1 MSDNSG
7 SKDEPTRPL
16 KLHANEDLVAEIKT
30 RIVNRELK
38 EAVLFDM
45 STGRIY
51 SDLELESRRI
61 LGLGAVMKTVFPMI
75 AFDADSRTHCR
86 VADLLVDLPDNDFS
100 ALRSVVQAEVQEGLS
115 RLVARIENLNPD
127 DPSGA
132 NEELESSDD

>member
-16 KLHANEDLVAEIKT
+16 KLHANDDLVAEIKT

-51 SDLELESRRI
+51 SDLELESRRF
-61 LGLGAVMKTVFPMI
+61 LGLDAVMKIVFPMI

-86 VADLLVDLPDNDFS
+86 VADLLIDLPDNDFS
-100 ALRSVVQAEVQEGLS
+100 ALRSVVQAEIQEGLS
-115 RLVARIENLNPD
+115 RLVVHFENLKPNNPT
-127 DPSGA
+127 GA
-132 NEELESSDD
+132 KEGTEQSDD

>member
-1 MSDNSG
+1 
-7 SKDEPTRPL
+7 
-16 KLHANEDLVAEIKT
+16 LVAEIKT

-45 STGRIY
+45 NTGRIY
-51 SDLELESRRI
+51 SDLELESRRF
-61 LGLGAVMKTVFPMI
+61 LGLDAVMKIVFPMI

-86 VADLLVDLPDNDFS
+86 VADLLIDLPDNDFS
-100 ALRSVVQAEVQEGLS
+100 ALRSVVQAEIQEGLS